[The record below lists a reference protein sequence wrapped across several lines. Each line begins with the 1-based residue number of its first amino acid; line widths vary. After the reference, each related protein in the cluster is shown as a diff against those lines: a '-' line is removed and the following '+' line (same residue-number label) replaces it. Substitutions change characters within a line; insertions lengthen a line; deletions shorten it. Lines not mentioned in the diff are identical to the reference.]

1 MTLTD
6 HPTDETIDSIEI
18 IEKLAEKL
26 KRMTGTALLE
36 VSGLYYESF
45 AVVFYDQ
52 GPMLLNLSV
61 IYGLS

>member
-6 HPTDETIDSIEI
+6 HPTDEMIDSIEI

-26 KRMTGTALLE
+26 KRMAGTALPE

-52 GPMLLNLSV
+52 GPML
-61 IYGLS
+61 